1 MLDGVN
7 QRQPIA
13 DCQKINIAS
22 KRIIELINNN
32 DFSFEI
38 ETLQNIHIYLFHD
51 IYDFAGQ
58 FRLCNLTKKEPIINN
73 ETVIYA
79 DYHEIKNLLNY
90 DFSVEKEKDYQNLAL
105 DKKVKNLAKFTSNI
119 WQIHP
124 FRDGNTRTI
133 AVFMIKYL
141 SMLGYNINN
150 DNFKDNFT
158 YFRNALVFSN
168 YYNQKKNIS
177 INLEYL
183 MMFYNN
189 LLCNNNEVMDLEKI
203 IKKKLS

>member
-1 MLDGVN
+1 MLDDVN

-13 DCQKINIAS
+13 DCQKINITS
-22 KRIIELINNN
+22 KRIVELINKD
-32 DFSFEI
+32 DFSFSI
-38 ETLQNIHIYLFHD
+38 ETLQNTHIYLFHD

-79 DYHEIKNLLNY
+79 DYHEIKNLLVY
-90 DFSVEKEKDYQNLAL
+90 DFSIEKEKNYQNLAL

-141 SMLGYNINN
+141 SMLGYDINN
-150 DNFKDNFT
+150 DNFKANFT
-158 YFRNALVFSN
+158 YFRNALVLSN
-168 YYNQKKNIS
+168 YYNQEKQIS
-177 INLEYL
+177 PNFEYL
-183 MMFYNN
+183 IEFYNN
-189 LLCNNNEVMDLEKI
+189 LLCNSNDIVDLENIK
-203 IKKKLS
+203 KKKLS

>member
-7 QRQPIA
+7 QRQSIA

-90 DFSVEKEKDYQNLAL
+90 DFSVEKEKNYQNLAL

>member
-1 MLDGVN
+1 MLVDVN

-13 DCQKINIAS
+13 DCQKINITS
-22 KRIIELINNN
+22 KRIVELINNN
-32 DFSFEI
+32 DFSFSI

-79 DYHEIKNLLNY
+79 DYHEIKNLLVY
-90 DFSVEKEKDYQNLAL
+90 DFSVEKKKNYQNLAL
-105 DKKVKNLAKFTSNI
+105 DKKVKNLAKFISNI

-141 SMLGYNINN
+141 SMLGYDINN
-150 DNFKDNFT
+150 DNFKANFT
-158 YFRNALVFSN
+158 YFRNALVLSN
-168 YYNQKKNIS
+168 YYNQEKQIS
-177 INLEYL
+177 PNFEYL
-183 MMFYNN
+183 IEFYNN
-189 LLCNNNEVMDLEKI
+189 LLCNSNDIVDLENIK
-203 IKKKLS
+203 KKKLS